1 MEASSNFP
9 PEFVITGDTTWKNP
23 PDLMSVPDEELL
35 LEIPIGEER
44 IEKFMQEL
52 YKEITTAARTTTAAN
67 KPSPAVASYPSE
79 SSFLWNGWERERER
93 ESCGAAFS
101 DSASTVMAG
110 VEFAGN
116 MISAPENGGRCGCKC
131 RSNEG
136 LVVGK
141 REEGAMNG
149 CDACGVGH
157 GRKVDGGDD
166 DDEEWFARVLSWG
179 PADLVPGFWN
189 DVHYGGSS

>member
-1 MEASSNFP
+1 
-9 PEFVITGDTTWKNP
+9 
-23 PDLMSVPDEELL
+23 MSVPDEELL

-52 YKEITTAARTTTAAN
+52 YKEITTTA
-67 KPSPAVASYPSE
+67 SPPPA
-79 SSFLWNGWERERER
+79 SSFLWNGWES
-93 ESCGAAFS
+93 ESCGAAVS

-110 VEFAGN
+110 VEFAGK
-116 MISAPENGGRCGCKC
+116 MISAPENGGRYGCKC

-149 CDACGVGH
+149 CDACGDGH

-166 DDEEWFARVLSWG
+166 DDEDEEWFARVLSWG

-189 DVHYGGSS
+189 DVHYGGSC